1 MALKSTLLLC
11 LAAAAAATAYAEPE
25 PNFGMQDSTV
35 VSLKKINFNRP
46 GEVAAL
52 YRHITYAA
60 DRVCG
65 PHAVPGFH
73 FDSPRYIRCYD
84 KAVDTA
90 VASLDR
96 PELTAY
102 HQQRL
107 VRSSDR
113 LASQ

>member
-1 MALKSTLLLC
+1 MRSTRGAGL
-11 LAAAAAATAYAEPE
+11 P
-25 PNFGMQDSTV
+25 
-35 VSLKKINFNRP
+35 
-46 GEVAAL
+46 
-52 YRHITYAA
+52 
-60 DRVCG
+60 
-65 PHAVPGFH
+65 

-84 KAVDTA
+84 TAVDTA

-107 VRSSDR
+107 VRSSGR